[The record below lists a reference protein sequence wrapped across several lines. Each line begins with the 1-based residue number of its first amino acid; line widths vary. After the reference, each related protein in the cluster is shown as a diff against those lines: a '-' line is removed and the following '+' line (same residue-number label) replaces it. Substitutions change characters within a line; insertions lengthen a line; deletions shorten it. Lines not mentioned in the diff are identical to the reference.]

1 MLPWDDPF
9 TRSSRVN
16 PKGTAAK
23 SGRAGHPLSDDEIES
38 RRKLRGA
45 LGQRDGICG

>member
-1 MLPWDDPF
+1 MPAEAGIQSASWDDPF

-23 SGRAGHPLSDDEIES
+23 SGRAGSS
-38 RRKLRGA
+38 AFAGMTT
-45 LGQRDGICG
+45 